1 MEKLKWW
8 LMKVSA
14 LLANLVL
21 FGVLYVI
28 TIPTIH
34 FWRPLTRQETDSLV
48 ATAEWIGFLN
58 AQELWWLLMALADFI
73 VALLLFIVV
82 KTLWRRLKHRN
93 V

>member
-1 MEKLKWW
+1 MI
-8 LMKVSA
+8 VSA
-14 LLANLVL
+14 LLANVVL
-21 FGVLYVI
+21 FGVLYMI

-48 ATAEWIGFLN
+48 ATADEWIGFLN